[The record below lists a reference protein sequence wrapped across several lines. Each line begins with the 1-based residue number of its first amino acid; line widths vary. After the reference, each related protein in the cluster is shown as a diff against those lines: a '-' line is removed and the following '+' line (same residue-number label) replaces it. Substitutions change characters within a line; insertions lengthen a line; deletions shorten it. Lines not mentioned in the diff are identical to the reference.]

1 MKALG
6 LIDGK
11 IVDLNENIIRMEDR
25 GHVFGDGVYE
35 STEVYKGKLFALK
48 LHMERLFYS
57 LKEIRIPALYTYEEL
72 ERFHQLLLKETGI
85 PRGNI
90 YLQITRG
97 WAPRKHEF
105 PDEVKPTL
113 CMFFRP
119 PTLPPETLWTEGA
132 SVILLPD
139 ERWLR
144 CDIKSLNLLP
154 NCIAKQKAKEA
165 GCYEA
170 VFVRDGKITESTHSN
185 FHVIKDG
192 SIWSHPLNHL
202 VLRGITRTILFNTI
216 VGPLGIKVNEK
227 PYDVPFLMKADEAF
241 ITSSS
246 KNVVPCVK
254 VDGKPIGN
262 GKPGPISK
270 KLLAAM
276 VDYREKACS

>member
-1 MKALG
+1 MKELG
-6 LIDGK
+6 LVDGK
-11 IVDLNENIIRMEDR
+11 IVDLNENVIRMEDR

-48 LHMERLFYS
+48 LHMDRLMYS
-57 LKEIRIPALYTYEEL
+57 LRELRIPPPYTYEEL
-72 ERFHQLLLKETGI
+72 AGFHQLLIKETGI
-85 PRGNI
+85 NRGNI

-105 PDEVKPTL
+105 PDGIKPRL

-144 CDIKSLNLLP
+144 CDIKS
-154 NCIAKQKAKEA
+154 
-165 GCYEA
+165 
-170 VFVRDGKITESTHSN
+170 FRDGKITECTHSS

-192 SIWSHPLNHL
+192 GIWSHPLNHL
-202 VLRGITRTILFNTI
+202 VLRGITWTILFNTI

-276 VDYREKACS
+276 VEYREKECA